1 MTTTPTHPDSG
12 GPAAMATT
20 QITSGDKAPA
30 VATTPTHP
38 DSGGPAAMAT
48 TQITTGDKAPVSVTS
63 PTTSSGKTRA
73 MSSTPTHPDSGG
85 PAAMSSTPTYP
96 DSGGPAAVATLPAA
110 PGGAA
115 PALECRGLVKRF
127 GPVAAVSGIDLAVE
141 PGRIMALLGP
151 SGCGKTTT
159 LRLIAGFEHP
169 DGGVIA
175 INGQPVSGGGVHR
188 PPEKRRVGMV
198 FQEGALFPHLSVAQ
212 NIGYGL
218 PKQAARARR
227 IDEVLELVG
236 LAGLGRRLPYEL
248 SGGQQQRVALGRA
261 LAPRPDLLLLDEPFS
276 SLDPARLDQVRRD
289 VVDILRASGATAV
302 FVTHDRETAMFVGDV
317 LTVMDNGR
325 IEQSGPPEEV
335 FHAPRSRFVAGFL
348 GLADFLPAQAEGNRL
363 HTEIGIFGG
372 NGSAPYPPGGG
383 LEVML
388 RPDDLEALPDESADG
403 VITNREFR
411 GSFYLYWTRLPSGAT
426 LRCLGSHTTPIPV
439 GVRVSINLRPGHQ
452 VNCFRDGHLLPRP
465 T

>member
-1 MTTTPTHPDSG
+1 MVSTPTTG
-12 GPAAMATT
+12 GETIAMAT
-20 QITSGDKAPA
+20 
-30 VATTPTHP
+30 
-38 DSGGPAAMAT
+38 
-48 TQITTGDKAPVSVTS
+48 
-63 PTTSSGKTRA
+63 
-73 MSSTPTHPDSGG
+73 
-85 PAAMSSTPTYP
+85 TPTYP
-96 DSGGPAAVATLPAA
+96 DSGGPAAMAATQITSGGNAPAMATTPAYPDSDAPAMATPPAA
-110 PGGAA
+110 PGGGA

-127 GPVAAVSGIDLAVE
+127 GAVEAVSGIDLAVE
-141 PGRIMALLGP
+141 PGRIVALLGP

-236 LAGLGRRLPYEL
+236 LSGLGRRLPYEL
-248 SGGQQQRVALGRA
+248 SGGQPQRVALGRA
-261 LAPRPDLLLLDEPFS
+261 LAPQPALLLLDEPFS

-372 NGSAPYPPGGG
+372 NGNAPYPGGGG

-439 GVRVSINLRPGHQ
+439 GVRVRVNLRPGHQ
-452 VNCFRDGHLLPRP
+452 VNCFRHGQLLPRP
-465 T
+465 A

>member
-1 MTTTPTHPDSG
+1 MVSTPTTGGETIAMATTPTYPDSGGPAAMATTPTYPDSGGPAAMATTPTYPDSG

-20 QITSGDKAPA
+20 QITAGGKAPA
-30 VATTPTHP
+30 AAT
-38 DSGGPAAMAT
+38 A
-48 TQITTGDKAPVSVTS
+48 
-63 PTTSSGKTRA
+63 
-73 MSSTPTHPDSGG
+73 
-85 PAAMSSTPTYP
+85 
-96 DSGGPAAVATLPAA
+96 PAA
-110 PGGAA
+110 PGGA

-127 GPVAAVSGIDLAVE
+127 GAVAAVSGIDLAVE
-141 PGRIMALLGP
+141 PGRIVALLGP

-236 LAGLGRRLPYEL
+236 LSGLGRRLPYEL

-261 LAPRPDLLLLDEPFS
+261 LAPQPDLLLLDEPFS

-372 NGSAPYPPGGG
+372 NGRAPYPAGGG

-403 VITNREFR
+403 VVINREFR

-426 LRCLGSHTTPIPV
+426 LRCLGSHTTPLPV
-439 GVRVSINLRPGHQ
+439 GVRVRVNLRPGHQ
-452 VNCFRDGHLLPRP
+452 VNCFHHGQLLPHP
-465 T
+465 A

>member
-1 MTTTPTHPDSG
+1 MATTPTYPDSG

-20 QITSGDKAPA
+20 QITSGDNAP
-30 VATTPTHP
+30 
-38 DSGGPAAMAT
+38 AMAT
-48 TQITTGDKAPVSVTS
+48 TQITSGDNAPAMATP

-73 MSSTPTHPDSGG
+73 MSSSPNHPDSGG
-85 PAAMSSTPTYP
+85 PAAMATPQIT
-96 DSGGPAAVATLPAA
+96 SGSKAPAAATTSAA
-110 PGGAA
+110 PGGGA

-127 GPVAAVSGIDLAVE
+127 GAVAAVSGIDLAVE

-236 LAGLGRRLPYEL
+236 LSGLGRRLPYEL

-261 LAPRPDLLLLDEPFS
+261 LAPQPDLLLLDEPFS

-372 NGSAPYPPGGG
+372 NGNALYPTSGG

-388 RPDDLEALPDESADG
+388 RPDDLEARPDESADG
-403 VITNREFR
+403 IITNREFR

-439 GVRVSINLRPGHQ
+439 GVRVRINLRPGHQ
-452 VNCFRDGHLLPRP
+452 VNCFRHGQLLPRP
-465 T
+465 A